1 MFEVKGE
8 FLETVNFTK
17 KGGFMR
23 KFLVTFFDGNRGVLL
38 VWSPEKAQLEKSG
51 VVTIKIAIQD
61 MVFIK

>member
-1 MFEVKGE
+1 MFDVKGE
-8 FLETVNFTK
+8 YLETVNVTK

-23 KFLVTFFDGNRGVLL
+23 KFLATYPDGNRGVLT
-38 VWSPEKAQLEKSG
+38 VWSPEKAPLEKTG